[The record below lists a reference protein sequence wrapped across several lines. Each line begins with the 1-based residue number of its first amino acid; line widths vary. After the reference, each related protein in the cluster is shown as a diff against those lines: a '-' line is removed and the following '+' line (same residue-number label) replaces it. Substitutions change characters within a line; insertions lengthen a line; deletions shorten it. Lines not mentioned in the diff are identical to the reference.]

1 MSPVDLEPRIRATC
15 DAGDHTVAAALVV
28 ERYGPEL
35 LGFIMSRLRS
45 ESDAH
50 EVFSIFCED
59 LLAGIPRF
67 EWRSSVRAWAYTLA
81 RHAAVRYVKAPAN
94 RRDRR
99 VPLSHVPELAERVR
113 TTTAVYRKT
122 EVKSRMRALREQLPD
137 EDQTILILRVDKGL
151 SWREVALVLCDET
164 TPPDDLTLGRE
175 AARVRKRFQLA
186 KDRLRELA
194 QADGLL

>member
-15 DAGDHTVAAALVV
+15 DAGDHGAAAAMVV

-59 LLAGIPRF
+59 LLAGIARF
-67 EWRSSVRAWAYTLA
+67 EWRSSIRAWAYTLA
-81 RHAAVRYVKAPAN
+81 RHAAARYVKSPAN

-99 VPLSHVPELAERVR
+99 IPLSHVPELAERVR
-113 TTTAVYRKT
+113 TTTAVYRRT

-137 EDQTILILRVDKGL
+137 EDQTILILRVDKGM
-151 SWREVALVLCDET
+151 SWREVALVLSDEEA
-164 TPPDDLTLGRE
+164 PPDDATLVRE

-186 KDRLRELA
+186 KDRLRQLA